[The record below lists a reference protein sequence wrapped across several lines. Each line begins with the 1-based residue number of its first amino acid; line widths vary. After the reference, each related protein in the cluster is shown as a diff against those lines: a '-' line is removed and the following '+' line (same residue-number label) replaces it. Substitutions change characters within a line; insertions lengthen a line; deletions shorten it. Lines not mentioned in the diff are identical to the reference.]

1 MKCSKMKILIFA
13 FDCDLHERQIFLKF
27 LKKKNLF
34 QVTVNNITYQPT
46 MPSNSKKNGRAR
58 AAILCL
64 QDLGLL
70 PKNFVIWMQ
79 TPLWPIFIIF
89 KFILHPHATLLPAFI
104 KNSKSF
110 VFLKKKKK
118 KLSTEHVIKEKKK
131 VILSE
136 IFFCLSRSI
145 LGF

>member
-1 MKCSKMKILIFA
+1 MKCNKKKILNFA
-13 FDCDLHERQIFLKF
+13 FDLWSTWKANIFQIS
-27 LKKKNLF
+27 KKHIF

-110 VFLKKKKK
+110 VFLKKKK
-118 KLSTEHVIKEKKK
+118 LSTKHVIKEKKR
-131 VILSE
+131 S
-136 IFFCLSRSI
+136 FCLKFSSVYQDW
-145 LGF
+145 F